1 MTTIKHR
8 LFSIA
13 SPVSLSAS
21 ALRWL
26 AFDTDEKAEQRG
38 LSFVQNT

>member
-13 SPVSLSAS
+13 SLVSLSAS
-21 ALRWL
+21 AI
-26 AFDTDEKAEQRG
+26 ATYAEQRG